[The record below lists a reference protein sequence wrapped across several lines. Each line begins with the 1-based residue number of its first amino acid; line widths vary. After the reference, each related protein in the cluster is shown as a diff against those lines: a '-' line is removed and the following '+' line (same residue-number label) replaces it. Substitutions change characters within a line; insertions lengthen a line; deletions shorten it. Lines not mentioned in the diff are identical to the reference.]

1 MYENIC
7 IDYKVAEAKTSVEM
21 LKTIA
26 LPKDLKELNRQ
37 LPKPNYHTCSN
48 KIGKV
53 IKMPAK
59 NATFRYVKN
68 ASVNPV

>member
-1 MYENIC
+1 MSDLLSNWSLKMYENIC

-48 KIGKV
+48 DHKLDSKIADV
-53 IKMPAK
+53 
-59 NATFRYVKN
+59 V
-68 ASVNPV
+68 